1 MRPPDARTDNA
12 GSHDEESADPG
23 ELKLVPP
30 LALDRELR
38 DDVARGA
45 EEAGLQD
52 LGAPG
57 VAVHHPAVPPPR
69 RTHLWGYL
77 VLTGA
82 AHLQITIYYWPPRIT
97 IKHLVKYMLNII
109 RGFN

>member
-1 MRPPDARTDNA
+1 MRPPDTRTDNA
-12 GSHDEESADPG
+12 GSHDKESADPG
-23 ELKLVPP
+23 GLKLVQP

-38 DDVARGA
+38 NDVARGA
-45 EEAGLQD
+45 EEPGLQD

-77 VLTGA
+77 VVAGA
-82 AHLQITIYYWPPRIT
+82 AHLQITINYYQGSQLNTLQIT
-97 IKHLVKYMLNII
+97 C
-109 RGFN
+109 